1 MKIMSCEDDIQQQ
14 VINMVNE
21 SDNCL
26 NVAFLFFILSLCDI
40 TLVNELKHKWKKNIL
55 FLSGKRSRKQSKL
68 LAVGITVS
76 KGI

>member
-14 VINMVNE
+14 VTNMVNE

-40 TLVNELKHKWKKNIL
+40 TLVNELKHKWKKKH
-55 FLSGKRSRKQSKL
+55 FVSFRKKIQK
-68 LAVGITVS
+68 T
-76 KGI
+76 K